1 MGHVKSYYNLT
12 IYITYH
18 KHLVKDIISSELNKS
33 STTKSKIVCFL
44 HSLPINYFRRT
55 PLAFIRVNG
64 HYKHHTPLTTT
75 HKFENLHALQRKLD
89 AFTPTV
95 RPSSPVLAKK
105 KSLLF

>member
-1 MGHVKSYYNLT
+1 M
-12 IYITYH
+12 
-18 KHLVKDIISSELNKS
+18 
-33 STTKSKIVCFL
+33 KSKTACFL
-44 HSLPINYFRRT
+44 HPLPINYFRRT
-55 PLAFIRVNG
+55 LLAFIRVNG

-89 AFTPTV
+89 AFTLLPAV